1 MRSPRSPRRVALP
14 VMLALLVL
22 MAGCTGSDGEAGGG
36 KVVKVGLIEALSG
49 RNQEPGQG
57 VRNAVELAIR
67 EANQRGSV
75 RGWKLELLA
84 KDAGDP
90 ESAAKAAAELAA
102 DPEVVGVLGTSS
114 SSVSQATVPVL
125 ARAGL
130 VQLAYSN
137 TNPTLTLGPYA
148 TTAPRRVWNNF
159 ARLVAN
165 DLLQGNFAAQYAW
178 DKLQART
185 VATVNDQKTY
195 GLGLV
200 SAFEGEW
207 RNRGGTVTSSNAIKE
222 GDRDFGGL
230 VSRIL
235 AQRPAF
241 VYYGGEFEEASRLAA
256 QLAARGYQGKFMGG
270 DTLFTDDFIK
280 GAGGAQS
287 LATSVGQPVEKLPS
301 AAGFVRAYQ
310 QARFPQP
317 YGAYGAQ
324 AYDAAGL
331 LIAAVGKVLPDA
343 GGVRDAR
350 GGVMAAVN
358 ATSGYRG
365 ATGETTFDEFGDTS
379 NLALTVYEVRRGRW
393 IDVDSGRA
401 PS

>member
-14 VMLALLVL
+14 VMLALLL
-22 MAGCTGSDGEAGGG
+22 LTAGCTGSDGEAGGG

-331 LIAAVGKVLPDA
+331 LIAAVGKVLRTPTACATPGA
-343 GGVRDAR
+343 G
-350 GGVMAAVN
+350 
-358 ATSGYRG
+358 
-365 ATGETTFDEFGDTS
+365 
-379 NLALTVYEVRRGRW
+379 
-393 IDVDSGRA
+393 
-401 PS
+401 

>member
-1 MRSPRSPRRVALP
+1 MRSPRPPRRVVLP
-14 VMLALLVL
+14 LMLAVLLVA
-22 MAGCTGSDGEAGGG
+22 AGCSGPDEQAGGG
-36 KVVKVGLIEALSG
+36 KVVKIGLIEALSG
-49 RNQEPGQG
+49 RNQAPGQG

-67 EANQRGSV
+67 EANQRGAV

-102 DPEVVGVLGTSS
+102 DPEVAGVLGTSS
-114 SSVSQATVPVL
+114 SSVSQATIPVL

-148 TTAPRRVWNNF
+148 TTAPRRVWGNF

-178 DKLQART
+178 DQLNART

-207 RNRGGTVTSSNAIKE
+207 RNRGGSVTSSSAIKE
-222 GDRDFGGL
+222 GDRDFGDL
-230 VSRIL
+230 VAAII

-256 QLAARGYQGKFMGG
+256 QLAANGYPGKFMGG

-280 GAGGAQS
+280 GAGGASS
-287 LATSVGQPVEKLPS
+287 LATSVGQPVEQLPS
-301 AAGFVRAYQ
+301 AAGFVRAYAS
-310 QARFPQP
+310 ARFPQP

-331 LIAAVGKVLPDA
+331 LVAALGKVLPGA
-343 GGVRDAR
+343 GKVAGAR
-350 GGVMAAVN
+350 GAVLAAVN
-358 ATSGYRG
+358 ATTGYRG

-379 NLALTVYEVRRGRW
+379 NLALTVYEVRHGRW
-393 IDVDSGRA
+393 VAVTSGRA

>member
-1 MRSPRSPRRVALP
+1 
-14 VMLALLVL
+14 
-22 MAGCTGSDGEAGGG
+22 
-36 KVVKVGLIEALSG
+36 
-49 RNQEPGQG
+49 
-57 VRNAVELAIR
+57 
-67 EANQRGSV
+67 
-75 RGWKLELLA
+75 
-84 KDAGDP
+84 
-90 ESAAKAAAELAA
+90 
-102 DPEVVGVLGTSS
+102 
-114 SSVSQATVPVL
+114 
-125 ARAGL
+125 
-130 VQLAYSN
+130 
-137 TNPTLTLGPYA
+137 
-148 TTAPRRVWNNF
+148 
-159 ARLVAN
+159 
-165 DLLQGNFAAQYAW
+165 
-178 DKLQART
+178 
-185 VATVNDQKTY
+185 VNDQKTY

-230 VSRIL
+230 VTRIL

-343 GGVRDAR
+343 
-350 GGVMAAVN
+350 AAC
-358 ATSGYRG
+358 ATPG
-365 ATGETTFDEFGDTS
+365 AG
-379 NLALTVYEVRRGRW
+379 
-393 IDVDSGRA
+393 
-401 PS
+401 